1 MFKVQAMHDTS
12 SQRKPSC
19 RFLRPVL
26 LGLLLG
32 ALLAAAVL
40 ANAGYRLSPEAAL
53 AASPLFQKAGA
64 QTVVREAASPDLVLT
79 LADTGEWYYTVYA
92 RRIGPLWW
100 ASADFGY
107 QKFPDAV
114 ELLGKCSAGTRG
126 KPGTGWVV
134 LRSHDPAV
142 QTFSV
147 QVRDQELTC
156 PATPE
161 QPVVLLVGSVPAG
174 ALDVG
179 FGAQALDADGR
190 VLYTLGYR
198 EESPGV
204 WSSEYRWLPADT

>member
-1 MFKVQAMHDTS
+1 M
-12 SQRKPSC
+12 
-19 RFLRPVL
+19 
-26 LGLLLG
+26 
-32 ALLAAAVL
+32 
-40 ANAGYRLSPEAAL
+40 
-53 AASPLFQKAGA
+53 
-64 QTVVREAASPDLVLT
+64 
-79 LADTGEWYYTVYA
+79 
-92 RRIGPLWW
+92 
-100 ASADFGY
+100 
-107 QKFPDAV
+107 
-114 ELLGKCSAGTRG
+114 
-126 KPGTGWVV
+126 
-134 LRSHDPAV
+134 LRSYDPAV